1 MNIAGILLVALLA
14 ASPPAT
20 VTPLLRAHSHNDY
33 EHARPLLDALDR
45 GFCSVEADIFL
56 VDGKLLVGHNRKNL
70 RAERTLES
78 LYLDPLQ
85 RRIRQNGG
93 RVHKNGPPTVT
104 LLIDF
109 KTEAAPTY
117 AELRKVLAR
126 YADILTTV
134 ENGRVTRRAITVILS
149 GNEPRE
155 QLAADSPRRAG
166 LDGHLTDLGSKAPAD
181 LMPLIS
187 DSWGRAFSWRGEG
200 PMPSDQQEKLRS
212 IVAKAHAAGRRV
224 RFWAAPDKPAVWREL
239 DAAGVDLISVDDLD
253 GLKKFLLD
261 QR

>member
-1 MNIAGILLVALLA
+1 MNVAGILLVALLA
-14 ASPPAT
+14 ASPPET
-20 VTPLLRAHSHNDY
+20 VAPLLRAHSHNDY
-33 EHARPLLDALDR
+33 EHGRPLLDALDR

-56 VDGKLLVGHNRKNL
+56 VDGKLLVGHNRKDL

-85 RRIRQNGG
+85 KRIRQNGG
-93 RVHKNGPPTVT
+93 RVHQNGPPTVT

-109 KTEAAPTY
+109 KTAAAPTY

-134 ENGRVTRRAITVILS
+134 ENGRATRRAVSVILS
-149 GNEPRE
+149 GKEPRE

-166 LDGHLTDLGSKAPAD
+166 LDGRLTDLDSKTPAD

-187 DSWGRAFSWRGEG
+187 DSWGRVFSWRGEG
-200 PMPSDQQEKLRS
+200 PMPAEQQEKLQA
-212 IVAKAHAAGRRV
+212 IVAKAHAADRRV
-224 RFWAAPDKPAVWREL
+224 RFWATPDKPAVWREL
-239 DAAGVDLISVDDLD
+239 NAAGVDLISVDDLD